1 MSRGPR
7 DKGRAQRMCA
17 LYRGGMTLQEI
28 GTAYGLT
35 RERVRQ
41 ILAREGLSRTDG
53 GIAGKAARKVEVKA
67 AARLARDNAKT
78 MLRFGCDFATLLR
91 LNEGRR
97 GYAKGTAARAYL
109 QQKRS
114 AEHRG
119 IKWQMSF
126 PEWRA
131 VWEKSGRWDDRGRQ
145 ANSYVMAR
153 VQDFGPYA
161 PWNVY
166 VTTLAANVVDY
177 QRELKKRGVA
187 CSDGY
192 KRLPERAELLGVIA

>member
-1 MSRGPR
+1 VAVDAEGGGEVAVAER
-7 DKGRAQRMCA
+7 
-17 LYRGGMTLQEI
+17 LRGGLDTGDAAQLS
-28 GTAYGLT
+28 

-41 ILAREGLSRTDG
+41 ILAREGLSRADG
-53 GIAGKAARKVEVKA
+53 GMAHKVARKDEARA
-67 AARLARDNAKT
+67 ASKLARNNAKS
-78 MLRFGCDFATLLR
+78 MLHFGCDFATLLR
-91 LNEGRR
+91 LNEGKR

-114 AEHRG
+114 SQHRG
-119 IKWQMSF
+119 IAWQMSF
-126 PEWRA
+126 PEWVA
-131 VWEKSGRWDDRGRQ
+131 VWEKSGHWDDRGRR
-145 ANSYVMAR
+145 ANAYVMAR

-187 CSDGY
+187 CADGY
-192 KRLPERAELLGVIA
+192 KRLPERAELLGVGA